1 MMGVLNMVNKHERLK
16 QMVENDRT
24 VNRTALLLTFVILGI
39 AFYFIFTQ
47 EITVATFAVII
58 MATQLPSLYRAW
70 YRMKLLLTFNEEA
83 RYQKLVRL
91 EFGIVLAN
99 VVLLG
104 IFIAIAWTI
113 EGSLVVFATMLLA
126 LFIPFIFLSVWV
138 NRKIELVDPEHVTN
152 HELRTA
158 HRDASKNRFN

>member
-1 MMGVLNMVNKHERLK
+1 MVEKEQRVK
-16 QMVENDRT
+16 QMVENDR
-24 VNRTALLLTFVILGI
+24 NANKTALLLTFMILGI

-47 EITVATFAVII
+47 EISLVTFAVII

-70 YRMKLLLTFNEEA
+70 HRMKLLLTFNDEG
-83 RYQKLVRL
+83 RYQKFVRL

-104 IFIAIAWTI
+104 LFIAIAWSI
-113 EGSLVVFATMLLA
+113 EGSLVVFAVMLLA

-138 NRKIELVDPEHVTN
+138 NRKLELIDSNHVNN
-152 HELRTA
+152 HELRMA
-158 HRDASKNRFN
+158 HREATKNRLS

>member
-1 MMGVLNMVNKHERLK
+1 MVEKEQRVK
-16 QMVENDRT
+16 QMVENDRN
-24 VNRTALLLTFVILGI
+24 VNKTALLLTFMILGI

-47 EITVATFAVII
+47 EISLVTFAVII

-70 YRMKLLLTFNEEA
+70 HRMKLLLTFNDEG
-83 RYQKLVRL
+83 RYQKFVRL

-104 IFIAIAWTI
+104 LFIAIAWSI
-113 EGSLVVFATMLLA
+113 EGSLVVFAVMLLA

-138 NRKIELVDPEHVTN
+138 NRKLELIDSNHVNN
-152 HELRTA
+152 HELRMA
-158 HRDASKNRFN
+158 HREATKNRLN

>member
-1 MMGVLNMVNKHERLK
+1 MVEKEQRVK
-16 QMVENDRT
+16 QMVENDRN
-24 VNRTALLLTFVILGI
+24 VNKTALLLTFMILGI

-47 EITVATFAVII
+47 EISLVTFAVII

-70 YRMKLLLTFNEEA
+70 HRMKLLLTFNDEA
-83 RYQKLVRL
+83 RYQKFVRL

-104 IFIAIAWTI
+104 LFIAIAWSI
-113 EGSLVVFATMLLA
+113 EGSLVVFAVMLLA

-138 NRKIELVDPEHVTN
+138 NRKLELIDSNHVNN
-152 HELRTA
+152 HELRMA
-158 HRDASKNRFN
+158 HREATKNRLS

>member
-1 MMGVLNMVNKHERLK
+1 MVNKNERLK
-16 QMVENDRT
+16 QMVENDRN
-24 VNRTALLLTFVILGI
+24 VNRTALLLTFAILGI

-47 EITVATFAVII
+47 DIKVATFAVII

-70 YRMKLLLTFNEEA
+70 HRMNLLLTFNDEA
-83 RYQKLVRL
+83 RYQKFVRL

-99 VVLLG
+99 VILLG
-104 IFIAIAWTI
+104 IFIAIAWSI
-113 EGSLVVFATMLLA
+113 EGSLLVFAGMLLA

-138 NRKIELVDPEHVTN
+138 NRKLELIDPEHVTN

>member
-1 MMGVLNMVNKHERLK
+1 MVEKEQRVK
-16 QMVENDRT
+16 QMVENDRN
-24 VNRTALLLTFVILGI
+24 VNKTALLLTFMILGI

-47 EITVATFAVII
+47 EISLATFAVII

-70 YRMKLLLTFNEEA
+70 HRMKLLLTFNDEA
-83 RYQKLVRL
+83 RYQKFVRL

-104 IFIAIAWTI
+104 LFIAIAWSI
-113 EGSLVVFATMLLA
+113 EGSLVVFAVMLLA

-138 NRKIELVDPEHVTN
+138 NRKLELIDPNHVNN
-152 HELRTA
+152 HELRMA
-158 HRDASKNRFN
+158 HREAAKNRLS

>member
-1 MMGVLNMVNKHERLK
+1 MVEKEQRVK
-16 QMVENDRT
+16 QMVENDRN
-24 VNRTALLLTFVILGI
+24 VNKTALLLTFMILGI

-47 EITVATFAVII
+47 EISLATFAVII

-70 YRMKLLLTFNEEA
+70 HRMKLLLTFNDEA
-83 RYQKLVRL
+83 RYQKFVRL

-104 IFIAIAWTI
+104 LFIAIAWSI
-113 EGSLVVFATMLLA
+113 EGSLVVFAVMLLA

-138 NRKIELVDPEHVTN
+138 NRKLELIDSNHVNN
-152 HELRTA
+152 HELRMA
-158 HRDASKNRFN
+158 HREATKNRLS

>member
-1 MMGVLNMVNKHERLK
+1 MVEKEQRVK
-16 QMVENDRT
+16 QMVENDRN
-24 VNRTALLLTFVILGI
+24 VNKTALLLTFMILGI

-47 EITVATFAVII
+47 EISLATFAVII

-70 YRMKLLLTFNEEA
+70 HRMKLLLTFNDEA
-83 RYQKLVRL
+83 RYQKFVRL

-104 IFIAIAWTI
+104 LFIAIAWSI
-113 EGSLVVFATMLLA
+113 EGSLVVFAVMLLA

-138 NRKIELVDPEHVTN
+138 NRKLELIDPNHVNN
-152 HELRTA
+152 HELRRA
-158 HRDASKNRFN
+158 HREATKNRLS

>member
-1 MMGVLNMVNKHERLK
+1 MVEKEQRVK
-16 QMVENDRT
+16 QMVENDRD
-24 VNRTALLLTFVILGI
+24 VNKTALLLTFMILGI

-47 EITVATFAVII
+47 EISLVTFAVII

-70 YRMKLLLTFNEEA
+70 HRMKLLLTFNDEG
-83 RYQKLVRL
+83 RYQKFVRL

-104 IFIAIAWTI
+104 LFIAIAWSI
-113 EGSLVVFATMLLA
+113 EGSLVVFAVMLLA

-138 NRKIELVDPEHVTN
+138 NRKLELIDSNHVNN
-152 HELRTA
+152 HELRMA
-158 HRDASKNRFN
+158 HREATKNRLS

>member
-1 MMGVLNMVNKHERLK
+1 MVNKNERLK
-16 QMVENDRT
+16 QMVENDRK
-24 VNRTALLLTFVILGI
+24 VNRTALLLTFAILGI

-47 EITVATFAVII
+47 DITLTTFAIII

-70 YRMKLLLTFNEEA
+70 HRMKLLLTFNDDA
-83 RYQKLVRL
+83 RYQKFVRL

-99 VVLLG
+99 VILLG
-104 IFIAIAWTI
+104 VFIAIAWAI
-113 EGSLVVFATMLLA
+113 EGSLVIFAIMLLA

-138 NRKIELVDPEHVTN
+138 NRKIELIDPEHVTN

-158 HRDASKNRFN
+158 HRDASKDRFK

>member
-1 MMGVLNMVNKHERLK
+1 MVEKEQRVK
-16 QMVENDRT
+16 QMVENDRN
-24 VNRTALLLTFVILGI
+24 VNKTALLLTFMILGI

-47 EITVATFAVII
+47 EISLVTFAVII

-70 YRMKLLLTFNEEA
+70 HRMKLLLTFNDEG
-83 RYQKLVRL
+83 RYQKFVRL

-104 IFIAIAWTI
+104 LFIAIAWSI
-113 EGSLVVFATMLLA
+113 EGSLVVFAVMLLA

-138 NRKIELVDPEHVTN
+138 NRKLELIDPNHVNN
-152 HELRTA
+152 HELRMA
-158 HRDASKNRFN
+158 HREATKNRLN

>member
-1 MMGVLNMVNKHERLK
+1 MVEKEQRVK
-16 QMVENDRT
+16 QMVENDRN
-24 VNRTALLLTFVILGI
+24 VNKTALLLTFMILGI

-47 EITVATFAVII
+47 EISLVTFAVII

-70 YRMKLLLTFNEEA
+70 HRMKLLLTFNDEG
-83 RYQKLVRL
+83 RYQKFVRL

-104 IFIAIAWTI
+104 LFIAIAWSI
-113 EGSLVVFATMLLA
+113 EGSLVVFAVMLLA

-138 NRKIELVDPEHVTN
+138 NRKLELIDSNHVNN
-152 HELRTA
+152 HELRMA
-158 HRDASKNRFN
+158 HREATKNRLS